1 MPSHQDLEYGRLL
14 FAKRC
19 SFTTGAVS
27 MDGLPSVDLPEVAFA
42 GRSNVGKSSL
52 INALTGHTRL
62 AHTSRT
68 PGRTQQI
75 NFFTL
80 GKNLQLVD
88 LPGHGFA
95 HASKKSIQCWSI
107 FVQKYLE
114 HRQNLRQVCLLIDT
128 RRGFM
133 DSDQEIMHRLDK
145 AGVTYQIILTKA
157 DLDPNEV
164 HNKAQTV
171 VRKNLAHHPASHPA
185 IITTSS
191 KSGIGIPELRAALAL
206 LAQPF

>member
-1 MPSHQDLEYGRLL
+1 MPSHQDLEVGRLL

-19 SFTTGAVS
+19 SFATAAVS
-27 MDGLPSVDLPEVAFA
+27 IDGLPSADLPEVAFA

-95 HASKKSIQCWSI
+95 RASKKSIQCWTI

-133 DSDQEIMHRLDK
+133 DSDQEFMKRLDK

-157 DLDPNEV
+157 DLDPNEE
-164 HNKAQTV
+164 HSKAQTV
-171 VRKNLAHHPASHPA
+171 VRTNLAHHPAAHPA
-185 IITTSS
+185 IITTSA

-206 LAQPF
+206 LAQPS

>member
-1 MPSHQDLEYGRLL
+1 VPSHQDLEYGRLL
-14 FAKRC
+14 FTKRC
-19 SFTTGAVS
+19 SFATSAVS
-27 MDGLPSVDLPEVAFA
+27 MDGLPSADLPEVAFA

-62 AHTSRT
+62 ARTSRT

-95 HASKKSIQCWSI
+95 RAPKSSVQCWTI

-133 DSDQEIMHRLDK
+133 NSDQEVMNRLDK

-157 DLDPNEV
+157 DLDSNEA
-164 HNKAQTV
+164 HNKAQTFA
-171 VRKNLAHHPASHPA
+171 KTNLAQHPAAHPA

-191 KSGIGIPELRAALAL
+191 KSGIGISELRAALAL